1 MSMLLVVSRLSHS
14 KFSSHNP
21 ISQQTI
27 RILDLSSI
35 WMHNGPSRFAS
46 EVGSHVMRFP
56 DFWSREPRHLT
67 STGGARLQATPP
79 SFILNPHSS
88 VHDVVNRV
96 QTPKMVRE
104 DLITSAVSFLQDP
117 SVASASLEK
126 RIAFLQSKNL
136 TQEEIDVSL
145 ARASDD
151 PSHPSSIPPQS
162 SPPANYAQRPPA
174 PGPAY
179 NGYPPPGYWQQP
191 PPPEPPKRDWRDYFI
206 MATVMGGISYGL
218 YFTAKRYIVPLI
230 APPTPP
236 QLEQDKAAV
245 DESFKRAFDL
255 LEQLNTDT
263 AALKASEEARTTR
276 LDNALGEME
285 SVLSSLKES
294 SKRQGDD
301 NRRIEDD
308 VRGLRDL
315 IPKALDA
322 QKETTDA
329 RLKELS
335 TELKSLKTL
344 VGNRMGSGAARP
356 PSTPYYGAAQPQAS
370 ASTPNISGASSV
382 PGVPTAAS
390 SAQQPTPLSEHS
402 TATTSATEAQGSSST
417 PAPSTP
423 APEKSASPSPY
434 GRLAGG
440 RAAIPAWQMAA
451 AKKNEEAKKDTSESG
466 TAAEPAGASA

>member
-1 MSMLLVVSRLSHS
+1 
-14 KFSSHNP
+14 
-21 ISQQTI
+21 
-27 RILDLSSI
+27 
-35 WMHNGPSRFAS
+35 
-46 EVGSHVMRFP
+46 
-56 DFWSREPRHLT
+56 
-67 STGGARLQATPP
+67 
-79 SFILNPHSS
+79 
-88 VHDVVNRV
+88 
-96 QTPKMVRE
+96 MVRE

-117 SVASASLEK
+117 SVASASVEK

-151 PSHPSSIPPQS
+151 PSHPSPPPPAQS
-162 SPPANYAQRPPA
+162 SPPPSYASYNSRPPPTSA
-174 PGPAY
+174 PPPYGS
-179 NGYPPPGYWQQP
+179 YPPSGYWQQP
-191 PPPEPPKRDWRDYFI
+191 APPEPPKRDWRDYFI
-206 MATVMGGISYGL
+206 MATVMGGVSYGL
-218 YFTAKRYIVPLI
+218 YHTAKRYIIPLI

-236 QLEQDKAAV
+236 QLEQDKASV
-245 DESFKRAFDL
+245 DASFERAFSL

-263 AALKASEEARTTR
+263 SALKASEEARTTR

-285 SVLSSLKES
+285 SVLGSLKEA

-322 QKETTDA
+322 QKESTDT

-344 VGNRMGSGAARP
+344 VGNRMGSGAATRP
-356 PSTPYYGAAQPQAS
+356 PSAAPYYGMSQAQAS
-370 ASTPNISGASSV
+370 VSTPNVNGTNAV
-382 PGVPTAAS
+382 P
-390 SAQQPTPLSEHS
+390 QPTP
-402 TATTSATEAQGSSST
+402 ATPIEQPNGAGSTEAQGSGSD
-417 PAPSTP
+417 ARRPSNP
-423 APEKSASPSPY
+423 APEKPASPSPY

-451 AKKNEEAKKDTSESG
+451 AKKTEEAKKDTAESG
-466 TAAEPAGASA
+466 TAVEATTSASS